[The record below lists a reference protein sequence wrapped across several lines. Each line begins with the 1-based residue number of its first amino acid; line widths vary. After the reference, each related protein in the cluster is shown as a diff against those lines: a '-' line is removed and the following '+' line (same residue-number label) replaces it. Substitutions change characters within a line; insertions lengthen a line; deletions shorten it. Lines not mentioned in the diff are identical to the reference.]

1 MSEKQ
6 QTSAPATG
14 EPGQAVGGQVAGAA
28 AGGLD
33 LSLGH
38 VGTHQAELRWIAVC
52 DACHYTYGDQ
62 QYHAAEAAAGHDRDP
77 LCPRCARMA
86 WTFFPES

>member
-1 MSEKQ
+1 MNEST
-6 QTSAPATG
+6 TSKADTG
-14 EPGQAVGGQVAGAA
+14 EPGAGEARQAAG
-28 AGGLD
+28 GGLD

-38 VGTHQAELRWIAVC
+38 VGTHQAKARWIAIC
-52 DACHYTYGDQ
+52 DACHYTYADDQ
-62 QYHAAEAAAGHDRDP
+62 FHAAEAAAGPDRDP